1 MAKTRISQVDQSSTK
16 SRSKLETKA
25 GNHAYEIPYPNGFF
39 TLEGLGEGT
48 WSALSY
54 DQSASLGYI
63 RNPIAHRC
71 IRLICEAMGSLDLV
85 THESG
90 EEFSEHPLLDLMRY
104 PNDQQGGAEFLQS
117 LIGYYLV
124 SGEAFVHASLGSD
137 GKASQLFTLRPDC
150 VKKLVS
156 ADGWVGAF
164 EYSSGTGTN
173 SVRSVYMNGKWD
185 EDIGSL
191 LHLSSFN
198 PLDQTKGLSPL
209 QSAQSAL
216 RIHNAASGWNLA
228 LLKNS
233 ARPSGALVFAP
244 RDGGNLTDDQF
255 SRLKSELEANYTG
268 ARAAGR
274 PLVLEGGLD
283 WKAMGYSPKDM
294 DFIEAKQ
301 AAAREI
307 ALALGVPP
315 MLLGL
320 PGDNTYSNYQE
331 ANRAVWK
338 QTIVPLARRIF
349 SGFSHWVRPI
359 YGPTIRLD
367 FNADQVADLAS
378 DRDRLWERIGK
389 ADFLTVD
396 EKREALGY
404 GPAPMR
410 VDFNDE

>member
-331 ANRAVWK
+331 ANRAFYRLTVL
-338 QTIVPLARRIF
+338 PLATRVVGAIADWLSDF
-349 SGFSHWVRPI
+349 SGERVELRPD
-359 YGPTIRLD
+359 LD
-367 FNADQVADLAS
+367 QIPALSMERDAQWRSVADAT
-378 DRDRLWERIGK
+378 
-389 ADFLTVD
+389 FLTAA
-396 EKREALGY
+396 EKRSLLGL
-404 GPAPMR
+404 PA
-410 VDFNDE
+410 VEVGDGG